1 MFLLRLVPRH
11 PSDALVCAGLVCTVL
26 VSTFACESEPEGEAS
41 CEEQPAG
48 ELFTRRIAPLLVDDR
63 PSSCNQCHLS
73 GVDLGSFV
81 RTDPC
86 ESMACLVERGLVYLE
101 RPERS
106 LILSWIERAVP
117 ESDLITESVLAE
129 EYQGFLQWIS
139 ESARCGESEC
149 RGAVCGPSDAGAPFC
164 EIAPIP
170 AERSPAEPAPCDPLS
185 IERSFRDTVY
195 ASRSRC
201 APCHVD
207 SFDGEI
213 PGDPVRWVI
222 TAGNCDQA
230 SLATLREIERR
241 GYIDVEEPAQS
252 ALLLKPLDEAAG
264 GVEHGGD
271 AKFHS
276 DDDVSYVDFVTFL
289 NRYAECFGSR

>member
-1 MFLLRLVPRH
+1 M
-11 PSDALVCAGLVCTVL
+11 
-26 VSTFACESEPEGEAS
+26 S
-41 CEEQPAG
+41 CQEQQPAS
-48 ELFTRRIAPLLVDDR
+48 ELFARRIEPLLVEDR

-73 GVDLGSFV
+73 GIDLGSFV
-81 RTDPC
+81 RSDPC
-86 ESMACLVERGLVYLE
+86 EAMACLVERGLVDLE

-117 ESDLITESVLAE
+117 ESDLITERVIAE
-129 EYQGFLQWIS
+129 EYQGFLEWI
-139 ESARCGESEC
+139 EQSARCGESEC
-149 RGAVCGPSDAGAPFC
+149 EGAVCGSSESSAPFC

-170 AERSPAEPAPCDPLS
+170 AESLRAEPALCDPLS

-213 PGDPVRWVI
+213 PGDPARWVI
-222 TAGNCDQA
+222 TSGNCDQA

-241 GYIDVEEPAQS
+241 GYIDVEDPARS
-252 ALLLKPLDEAAG
+252 ALLLKPLDESAG
-264 GVEHGGD
+264 GVEHGGG
-271 AKFHS
+271 AKFHAE
-276 DDDVSYVDFVTFL
+276 DEVSSVDFVNFL